1 MHKEQ
6 DLALLHITA
15 QYVAEVQSG
24 QQPRLSDY
32 LARYPRY
39 ADAIADFVAY
49 YHAVEEEV
57 PSTEALPHPMNA
69 VSSTEAPPHPTNA
82 VSSTEAPPAVSS
94 TEALPHPTDAINRV
108 PTIRAINCHSDTF
121 DEMHLDRGQQDKR
134 VEELASTGTMTT
146 LLTTAFGQRLLPS
159 QLAAELDL
167 TVDII
172 LLLEQRAI
180 APATIPHVLCEQMA
194 MLLQQPSTMV
204 QEYLGSLDQRQSGS
218 TVQKR
223 KPQMKVADYPAL
235 YVVDKP
241 SFRAIVETSL
251 QLSTEQRSR
260 WCAMLDAEEA

>member
-57 PSTEALPHPMNA
+57 PSTEALPHPM
-69 VSSTEAPPHPTNA
+69 NA

-218 TVQKR
+218 TVQQR

>member
-15 QYVAEVQSG
+15 QYVAEMQTG
-24 QQPRLSDY
+24 RQPRLSDY

-57 PSTEALPHPMNA
+57 LS
-69 VSSTEAPPHPTNA
+69 
-82 VSSTEAPPAVSS
+82 
-94 TEALPHPTDAINRV
+94 TDAI
-108 PTIRAINCHSDTF
+108 
-121 DEMHLDRGQQDKR
+121 
-134 VEELASTGTMTT
+134 GTMTT
-146 LLTTAFGQRLLPS
+146 LLTTATGQRLLPS

-180 APATIPHVLCEQMA
+180 APATIPHVLCERMA
-194 MLLQQPSTMV
+194 TLLQQPSTVV

-218 TVQKR
+218 AVQKR
-223 KPQMKVADYPAL
+223 KQQMKVAEEGADYPVS

-251 QLSTEQRSR
+251 QLSAEQRSR